1 MDNMTVSVLTMQWMD
16 NARLVSGMQ
25 WNGQVAGLGGW
36 VADWATQNS
45 VFILFGVMGERA
57 RPNITNSLYL
67 NPTPPDISVA
77 DI

>member
-1 MDNMTVSVLTMQWMD
+1 MDGQYQTGRDAV
-16 NARLVSGMQ
+16 ARWRLR
-25 WNGQVAGLGGW
+25 
-36 VADWATQNS
+36 S

-67 NPTPPDISVA
+67 NPTPPGISVG

>member
-1 MDNMTVSVLTMQWMD
+1 MDGQCQT
-16 NARLVSGMQ
+16 GMQ
-25 WNGQVAGLGGW
+25 WIGGW
-36 VADWATQNS
+36 LVGI

-67 NPTPPDISVA
+67 NPTPPGISVA

>member
-1 MDNMTVSVLTMQWMD
+1 MDNMTVSVLQWMD
-16 NARLVSGMQ
+16 NARLVC
-25 WNGQVAGLGGW
+25 NGW
-36 VADWATQNS
+36 VAGRLAGLHRT

-67 NPTPPDISVA
+67 NPTPPGISVG